1 MKNTQTKDLASENTP
16 NEDRLTQVSSNATKI
31 IGSPTSLLVHTLF
44 FIGIFSLRIFNISF
58 DSILLILTTIVSLEA
73 IYLAIFIQMTVNI
86 NAQHLSM
93 VKEDVEEIQ
102 EDVEEI
108 QEDVEEIQED
118 VEEIQEDVEEIQED
132 VDEIQEN
139 TDEDEDIIMENKKEK
154 SLSET
159 IRKIEKDMIELKS
172 LISLLNKEVTTKNNP
187 IKRTVLKKK

>member
-118 VEEIQEDVEEIQED
+118 V
-132 VDEIQEN
+132 DEIQEN
-139 TDEDEDIIMENKKEK
+139 TDEDEDIIMENKQEK